1 MTSEY
6 TRPGNGHLRILVGR
20 ILAVVGLAV
29 FIIGAEPG
37 LIGQDRSPVVGFIQV
52 AVFLVG
58 LGLICLGGY
67 LSLNAL
73 WNGKPKSI
81 IFDIGLRLGATG
93 YVIAVASGMADIFGF
108 GSQHFPDVPFFG
120 PWQKIG
126 VFVGEAVMGV
136 GFLMMIPYRPPHA
149 LRDEDHPGS

>member
-1 MTSEY
+1 MVSE
-6 TRPGNGHLRILVGR
+6 RPRSANGHLRILVGR
-20 ILAVVGLAV
+20 ILAVLGLAV

-73 WNGKPKSI
+73 WNGNPKSI
-81 IFDIGLRLGATG
+81 IFDIGLRLVATG
-93 YVIAVASGMADIFGF
+93 YVVAVASGMADIFGF

-120 PWQKIG
+120 PWQEIG
-126 VFVGEAVMGV
+126 VLVGEAVMGV
-136 GFLMMIPYRPPHA
+136 GFLMMIPYRSPRA
-149 LRDEDHPGS
+149 RRDKDLPES